1 MPRMDGYTACRRIR
15 EWEYAHK
22 YPHVPMVSLSA
33 NVMSKGWRESA
44 EAGFTHYS
52 MKPVE
57 WRDLGNIIVEL
68 LAPGTPHIFL
78 RDRPLPP
85 ALLELEE
92 EEALELEMQ
101 AQRLKEEK
109 RRGREKAGSMT
120 PGGMTPGGMT
130 PGGMIPGGRT
140 PGVGKA
146 KEGKTPPVGTP
157 GVGKEKAG
165 GTPPV
170 GTPGGKAKGKV

>member
-1 MPRMDGYTACRRIR
+1 MDGYTACRRIR
-15 EWEYAHK
+15 EWEYKHH

-68 LAPGTPHIFL
+68 LAPGRPHIFL

-85 ALLELEE
+85 ALMELEE
-92 EEALELEMQ
+92 EEAKELELQ

-109 RRGREKAGSMT
+109 RRGK
-120 PGGMTPGGMT
+120 
-130 PGGMIPGGRT
+130 
-140 PGVGKA
+140 
-146 KEGKTPPVGTP
+146 GTP
-157 GVGKEKAG
+157 VGKEKSGGVTPEGREKTGG
-165 GTPPV
+165 GTPVP
-170 GTPGGKAKGKV
+170 TPGGREKTGVPAPKT